1 VFDVARPTAESE
13 ENARLPELHANA
25 KLARDAERT
34 AQDTAAIQALGRE
47 ASAFT
52 KRLLPEGTTV
62 EVEGD
67 KQERDRH
74 GRLLSYIWH
83 GSEFV
88 NLVVVREGYGQ
99 LLTIPPNVR
108 YEAALRACQ
117 REAREQRRGLWR

>member
-1 VFDVARPTAESE
+1 VDT
-13 ENARLPELHANA
+13 PELHANA
-25 KLARDAERT
+25 KLARDGERIT
-34 AQDTAAIQALGRE
+34 QDTATIQALGRE

-62 EVEGD
+62 EVERD
-67 KQERDRH
+67 KQERGRH

-83 GSEFV
+83 GSELV

-108 YEAALRACQ
+108 YEAARRACQ